1 MNRICTCNNTQSYV
15 RRIMIVTITFIVML
29 KMMMD
34 GLAIILIIVLQR
46 LGLSFE
52 KRIFD
57 GLYLHLCSHA
67 IISSILTFRI
77 SSRLELWFGKCR
89 TRETVFAI
97 RLIDL
102 NFDWL
107 AYIYLFR
114 KYESKQFQCHNNN
127 QSKTL
132 KC

>member
-1 MNRICTCNNTQSYV
+1 
-15 RRIMIVTITFIVML
+15 MIIIITFIVML

-46 LGLSFE
+46 VGLSFE

-77 SSRLELWFGKCR
+77 KREPLGIMINGGSSIGNSENVELEK
-89 TRETVFAI
+89 
-97 RLIDL
+97 
-102 NFDWL
+102 
-107 AYIYLFR
+107 LFLR
-114 KYESKQFQCHNNN
+114 SD
-127 QSKTL
+127 
-132 KC
+132 

>member
-1 MNRICTCNNTQSYV
+1 
-15 RRIMIVTITFIVML
+15 MIIIIAFIVML

-46 LGLSFE
+46 VGLSFE

-77 SSRLELWFGKCR
+77 SSRLEL
-89 TRETVFAI
+89 
-97 RLIDL
+97 
-102 NFDWL
+102 
-107 AYIYLFR
+107 
-114 KYESKQFQCHNNN
+114 
-127 QSKTL
+127 
-132 KC
+132 